1 MDQLELSRAISR
13 SLLQIQAIKFN
24 FVEPFTW
31 ASGWKSPIYC
41 DNRKSLSYSAV
52 RTMIRDAYAEVIR
65 ANFPDAEL
73 IAGVATGA
81 IAQGALV
88 ADRLNL
94 PFIYVREKPK
104 DHGLMKII
112 EGVFEPG
119 QKVVIVEDLVSTGGS
134 SLKVVNELRKENAIV
149 LGMTAVFSYEFP
161 VAIEKFRE
169 NNCKLYTLSTF
180 SALQD
185 VALEDGYITRE
196 DIDQLGE
203 WRKNP
208 ETYHR

>member
-1 MDQLELSRAISR
+1 MNQLELSRAISR

-24 FVEPFTW
+24 FKEPYTW
-31 ASGWKSPIYC
+31 ASGWKSPVYC
-41 DNRKSLSYSAV
+41 DNRKSLSDSTV
-52 RTMIRDAYAEVIR
+52 RTMIRDAYVEVIR
-65 ANFPDAEL
+65 TNFPDAEV

-88 ADRLNL
+88 AEKLNL

-112 EGVFEPG
+112 EGVLKSG

-149 LGMTAVFSYEFP
+149 LGMTAIFSYEFP
-161 VAIEKFRE
+161 IAIEKFRE
-169 NNCKLYTLSTF
+169 NNCQLYTLSTF
-180 SALQD
+180 STLQD
-185 VALEDGYITRE
+185 VALKDGYITRE
-196 DIDQLGE
+196 DIDQLSE
-203 WRKNP
+203 WRKKP
-208 ETYHR
+208 ESYSK